1 MPLTD
6 GKNWDYSKAITPLKR
21 DFLKGFFKRENSFFL
36 TGGSALGIFYLS
48 HRLSYDLDFF
58 TCMKEVDW
66 LVHESCVREVC
77 DEIGAD
83 LEIQTRAKYIH
94 RYLLR
99 RGKETE
105 KIDFVAELVKQID
118 PVKNNIEN
126 IIVDTEREIGVNK
139 ICLLLN
145 RMEQRDLVDL
155 YFLDKDGFNII
166 ANVKY
171 AAQKDG
177 GLNPVMLSELLKDFD
192 LKRKPDN
199 LLLPLDMEDFRK
211 FAEHLRVEFLK
222 MSFPDKKE

>member
-48 HRLSYDLDFF
+48 HRLSHDLDFF

-94 RYLLR
+94 RYLIR

-118 PVKNNIEN
+118 PVKNNIDN

-155 YFLDKDGFNII
+155 YFLDKDGFNIM

-177 GLNPVMLSELLKDFD
+177 GLNPMILSELLKDFD

-222 MSFPDKKE
+222 MSFPDKKA